1 MYLCCPPKC
10 ILPLKEVNGMEG
22 CSLFKANLFTIM
34 IIMMILVFQEYNDE
48 TIQNTMKTKNENVL
62 KPIFDDDDDDNFLSR
77 ANDCLATVDDHTS
90 FLAKSL
96 SVSEILMMMMMM
108 MMDHHGW

>member
-1 MYLCCPPKC
+1 
-10 ILPLKEVNGMEG
+10 
-22 CSLFKANLFTIM
+22 
-34 IIMMILVFQEYNDE
+34 
-48 TIQNTMKTKNENVL
+48 MKTKNENVL
-62 KPIFDDDDDDNFLSR
+62 KPIFDDDDDENFLSR

-108 MMDHHGW
+108 N